1 VVVVD
6 AELVERVER
15 ALVVVVVPLRAR
27 LSPRPN
33 PSLNLSRVV
42 VDAVVVLVARLTA
55 DVTVVAV
62 K

>member
-6 AELVERVER
+6 AELVERVEE

-27 LSPRPN
+27 VRARL
-33 PSLNLSRVV
+33 SLNLSRVV
-42 VDAVVVLVARLTA
+42 ADAVVVPVARPTA
-55 DVTVVAV
+55 DVAVVAS